1 MKTTLI
7 IFISLISSFCSF
19 AQERTETN
27 GKDSFALT
35 YNFTSYVKNDS
46 KIQDNSYS
54 REVEVYKTT
63 VTEKIIKYDFFCLKF
78 EIKGPNNISYI
89 KKVAYAFDEIS
100 ILVND
105 NGKIIDVTKP
115 ADMDERWEETKKKI
129 LLDYKGDVIT
139 NYLKQIDETIEV
151 KEKLMAFLQSDNMYG
166 LFLKALSEIDNPIK
180 SSRIKIERKEGIK
193 IITPKT
199 ESKEET
205 EQYTFKDNILNYVI
219 KTVPNIK
226 YEIKFLGQIKQ

>member
-35 YNFTSYVKNDS
+35 FNFTSYVKNDS
-46 KIQDNSYS
+46 KISDNTYS

-89 KKVAYAFDEIS
+89 KKVAYVFDEIS
-100 ILVND
+100 ILVDD

-151 KEKLMAFLQSDNMYG
+151 KEKLIDFLQSDNMYG

-180 SSRIKIERKEGIK
+180 SSRIKIKRKEGIK

-205 EQYTFKDNILNYVI
+205 EQYTFKDNILNYAI

-226 YEIKFLGQIKQ
+226 YEIKFLEQIKQ

>member
-7 IFISLISSFCSF
+7 IFISLISNFNSF
-19 AQERTETN
+19 AQERTEN
-27 GKDSFALT
+27 VKDSFALT

-46 KIQDNSYS
+46 KILDNSYS
-54 REVEVYKTT
+54 RDVEVYRTT
-63 VTEKIIKYDFFCLKF
+63 VTEKIMKYDFFCLKF
-78 EIKGPNNISYI
+78 EVKGPNNISYI

-100 ILVND
+100 ILVDD

-151 KEKLMAFLQSDNMYG
+151 KEKLIAFLQSDNMYG

-199 ESKEET
+199 ESEEET
-205 EQYTFKDNILNYVI
+205 EQYTFKDNILNYAI

-226 YEIKFLGQIKQ
+226 YEIKFLEQIKP